1 MSVDDGLVESN
12 TIVTDPTS
20 SLTLSVVEL
29 KNTEMSRKYHNFT
42 SHTLCSLVLRKA
54 NWLTSRQNPKS
65 IVD

>member
-42 SHTLCSLVLRKA
+42 SPHLM
-54 NWLTSRQNPKS
+54 
-65 IVD
+65 